1 MIPKIRPRPPL
12 HSAYENSLDL
22 AASPTLIEIVLVVM
36 TITTKQDLTKSG
48 GDLSKYQHVRPLR
61 WSMSK
66 TDSAPTQLI
75 GGANDN
81 HFPMETN
88 HVEYPLPKPR

>member
-48 GDLSKYQHVRPLR
+48 GDLSKYQH
-61 WSMSK
+61 M
-66 TDSAPTQLI
+66 
-75 GGANDN
+75 
-81 HFPMETN
+81 
-88 HVEYPLPKPR
+88 